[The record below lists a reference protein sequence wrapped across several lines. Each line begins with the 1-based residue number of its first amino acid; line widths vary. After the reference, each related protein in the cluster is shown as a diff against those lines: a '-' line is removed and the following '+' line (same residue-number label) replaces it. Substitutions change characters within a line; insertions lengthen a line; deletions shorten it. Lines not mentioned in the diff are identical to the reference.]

1 MVTVSETIARPARML
16 TSSDHGFGSI
26 TMGSTEL
33 RLARDNSDVEAA
45 QALRY
50 RVFYEEMGAEPSHES
65 VVLGLDQDS
74 FDSAAEHLLV
84 IDHSRGGVV
93 VGTYRLLRRR
103 FSKKSGGF
111 YTSREFDISKLTRVK
126 GEILELGR
134 SCVARGFR
142 SRATMSL
149 LWRGLAAY
157 AFTHKIELM
166 FGCASFPGRN
176 PDIHAE
182 ALSYLH
188 QNHLAPLDL
197 RPTALPT
204 RYLDMNILSHREI
217 DPRRAMGD
225 LPPLI
230 KGYMR
235 LGGWVGDGA
244 VIDQQFNTIDVCIIV
259 KMANLARR
267 YSRHYARDHE
277 RSTLGSGPGSGFQ

>member
-1 MVTVSETIARPARML
+1 MVTVSENITRPTPPPTTREPDFTA
-16 TSSDHGFGSI
+16 I

-33 RLARDNSDVEAA
+33 RLARGIGDIEAA
-45 QALRY
+45 QELRY

-65 VVLGLDQDS
+65 AGLGLDRDS
-74 FDSAAEHLLV
+74 FDAAAEHLLV
-84 IDHSRGGVV
+84 IDHARGGEV

-103 FSKKSGGF
+103 FSEKSGGF
-111 YTSREFDISKLTRVK
+111 YTSREFDISKLTRAK

-134 SCVARGFR
+134 SCVAREFR

-157 AFTHKIELM
+157 AFEHKIELM
-166 FGCASFPGRN
+166 FGCASFPGAD
-176 PDIHAE
+176 PAVHAE

-188 QNHLAPLDL
+188 QNHLAPRDL
-197 RPTALPT
+197 RPSALPA
-204 RYLDMNILSHREI
+204 RYVDMNVSGAREI
-217 DPRRAMGD
+217 ETKRAIAS

-244 VIDQQFNTIDVCIIV
+244 VIDHQFNTTDVCIIV
-259 KMANLARR
+259 KMENLTRR
-267 YSRHYARDHE
+267 YSRHYERTARGVG
-277 RSTLGSGPGSGFQ
+277 LQ